1 MRLCAA
7 LLLTFTASLAFATPQ
22 HKEISYSDGSTEFH
36 GYLAWDDTNKQP
48 RPGVLV
54 VHEWWGHN
62 AYARHRADML
72 AQLGYVA
79 LAVDMYG
86 QGENTG
92 DPEHAGHMMKMATA
106 DPAITL
112 KRFVAALDTL
122 KAQAQTDKNKIAAIG
137 YCFGGGVVLN
147 MARAGIDLDGVVS
160 FHGSLATSTPALAG
174 KTKAKILV
182 YNGADDSFTT
192 AEQITAFRQEMDAA
206 KVDYQFINLPNAKH
220 GFSNPDA
227 TDLGSKLKM
236 NIAYNA
242 EADKVSW
249 SGMQGF
255 LSKIFAN

>member
-1 MRLCAA
+1 MHLLVA
-7 LLLTFTASLAFATPQ
+7 LLFTLSSSLALAAPQ
-22 HKEISYSDGSTEFH
+22 HKEIHYSDGSTEFH
-36 GYLAWDDTNKQP
+36 GYLAWDDANKQR

-112 KRFVAALDTL
+112 KRFIAALDTL
-122 KAQAQTDKNKIAAIG
+122 KKQPQTDKNKIAAIG

-160 FHGSLATSTPALAG
+160 FHGSLATSTPAVAG
-174 KTKAKILV
+174 KTKAKVLV

-192 AEQITAFRQEMDAA
+192 PEQITAFKQEMDAA

-242 EADKVSW
+242 EADKTSW
-249 SGMQGF
+249 AGMQAF
-255 LSKIFAN
+255 FKKIFAN